1 MESGMSWIQFLF
13 DFLRQFFPFEIVYDY
28 QSGVRFW
35 CGHAKKE
42 LSPGL
47 YMFVPF
53 FGSIYIEQ
61 VKPDIIRLYKQ
72 NVTTKDGVGLMVSA
86 NVRYEIVD
94 LLKCVIN
101 VQDHKDNLSDEAR
114 TAIARVV
121 REKTYQELLEQ
132 QKPIETEI
140 RSTMAAVVND
150 WGIKVH
156 RVSVADFIKSRSIAL
171 ANI

>member
-1 MESGMSWIQFLF
+1 MSWVQVVL
-13 DFLRQFFPFEIVYDY
+13 DFLRQFWPFEIVYDY

-42 LSPGL
+42 LTPGL

-72 NVTTKDGVGLMVSA
+72 DVTTKDGIGLKISA
-86 NVRYEIVD
+86 NVRYEIKD
-94 LLKCVIN
+94 LLKCVVN

-114 TAIARVV
+114 TALSKVV
-121 REKTYQELLEQ
+121 REKTYNELLSEQ
-132 QKPIETEI
+132 KQIESDI
-140 RSTMAAVVND
+140 RGTIADVVNE
-150 WGIKVH
+150 WGIKVW
-156 RVSVADFIKSRSIAL
+156 RVSIVDLIKTRSISL
-171 ANI
+171 SNL